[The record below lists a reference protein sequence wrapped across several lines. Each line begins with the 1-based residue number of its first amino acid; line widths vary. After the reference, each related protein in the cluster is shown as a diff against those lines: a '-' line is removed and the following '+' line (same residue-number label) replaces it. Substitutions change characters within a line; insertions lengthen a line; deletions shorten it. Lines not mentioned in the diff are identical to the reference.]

1 MGSVLISCVLG
12 GVCIC
17 LDGAKFLLGCA
28 VHTSLHGGPHVWD
41 EVNTHIHCARDDHVH
56 WHLWIEAV
64 ELGAAASRWW
74 HCYPAG
80 TGGGLIMIGR
90 SALWRRARL
99 ECLRLICSCIRLCM
113 HVGAHGAAS
122 AVMLGHAHTVSLFS
136 WSLCTLCH
144 CCHWECRMLRG
155 VCILMFA
162 YHVLGRLHVAHHEQ
176 AIGSIDFLWVV
187 WAGALGH
194 VLRCAV

>member
-1 MGSVLISCVLG
+1 MGSVLISCVSG

-99 ECLRLICSCIRLCM
+99 ECLRLICSCCCGYACM
-113 HVGAHGAAS
+113 SAHMALHLLSCWG
-122 AVMLGHAHTVSLFS
+122 MR
-136 WSLCTLCH
+136 TLCRCFRGACAH
-144 CCHWECRMLRG
+144 CVTVATGNAEC
-155 VCILMFA
+155 C
-162 YHVLGRLHVAHHEQ
+162 E
-176 AIGSIDFLWVV
+176 GS
-187 WAGALGH
+187 AS
-194 VLRCAV
+194 